1 MAVSLLQRHFL
12 HVKWLLNSNGPLLRR
27 FLRLSTM
34 RMKYNRTTVCDGSFD
49 IAYPDLLGKLF
60 IATFFSLCAF
70 AAYWVPGTTVH
81 VSPPGAVTI
90 PTVCQNMCPPCM
102 CENLPGRCLSFAFC
116 GSPACAERNHTR
128 SPRCHFWD
136 LGRKKFPNSNS
147 LGLLTLKAD
156 GRRQV
161 PGCRPGRCLGGVLGG
176 VSVVSRWCLDC
187 LQLVSLVGVS
197 VVSWWCFGCL

>member
-1 MAVSLLQRHFL
+1 MLMSRTWQFL
-12 HVKWLLNSNGPLLRR
+12 CCSGIFFMSSGCWTVMGLTALLRR

-60 IATFFSLCAF
+60 IATFFFSLRLCCLLSTRHNRACF
-70 AAYWVPGTTVH
+70 APGGCDHTH
-81 VSPPGAVTI
+81 RLP
-90 PTVCQNMCPPCM
+90 NMCPPCM

-161 PGCRPGRCLGGVLGG
+161 PGCRPGRCLGGVSVVFSVVSRLSLGG
-176 VSVVSRWCLDC
+176 VSIVSSWCL
-187 LQLVSLVGVS
+187 
-197 VVSWWCFGCL
+197 